1 MKTKNQLKVID
12 LFAGAG
18 GFGLGFQLAGYDV
31 TCSIE
36 IDEWA
41 AETLWV
47 NNPDMK
53 VIQEDIRH
61 FQSRYDIY
69 QICSDLP
76 YIIIGGPPCQGFS
89 IAGPAQKDPKDPCN
103 SLFQDFAR
111 WVEYLH
117 PKVFIMENVRGI
129 LSRRNASGEKVIGI
143 IQNTFAHLGYSVE
156 VWQLNAV
163 EYGVPQIR
171 ERVFIVGNRIGLKK
185 IGEPPKTHFVPKQ
198 NDGDLQVSMLE
209 DFKGLQR
216 AISVWEAISDLPE
229 LKAGEG
235 EEEQPYT
242 TEPETEFQQ
251 WARGEQNVLFN
262 HVAMK
267 HSKRVVERFKH
278 IDSGQSVLDVPKE
291 HRARKRSGNGQLS
304 EVSYN
309 SNHRRL
315 HPDKPSYTIPA
326 SFYSSFIH
334 PFQHRNLTSREAARI
349 QSFPD
354 RYRFMGKRTVISRE
368 LLERQGRIED
378 NHLSQYNQIG
388 NAVPPLLAKAIAEH
402 IQFVLGSYELVREI
416 N

>member
-1 MKTKNQLKVID
+1 MATKNQLKVID

-18 GFGLGFQLAGYDV
+18 GFGLGFQLAGYEV
-31 TCSIE
+31 ICSIE
-36 IDEWA
+36 IDKWA
-41 AETLWV
+41 ADTLRV
-47 NNPDMK
+47 NNPNMT
-53 VIQEDIRH
+53 VIQKDVRNFQSPNDIR
-61 FQSRYDIY
+61 
-69 QICSDLP
+69 QIFSGSP
-76 YIIIGGPPCQGFS
+76 HVIIGGPPCQGFS
-89 IAGPAQKDPKDPCN
+89 VAGPAQKNLKDPRN

-111 WVEYLH
+111 WVEYLN
-117 PKVFIMENVRGI
+117 PQIFVIENVRGI
-129 LSRRNASGEKVIGI
+129 LSRRNASGKKVIDI
-143 IQNTFAHLGYSVE
+143 IRGTFDDLGYLVE
-156 VWQLNAV
+156 VWQLNAAK
-163 EYGVPQIR
+163 YGVPQMR
-171 ERVFIVGNRIGLKK
+171 RRVFIIGNRVGRKK
-185 IGEPPKTHFVPKQ
+185 IGEPPKTHFVPEQ
-198 NDGDLQVSMLE
+198 NDGDLQVSTQE
-209 DFKGLQR
+209 DFRGLH

-235 EEEQPYT
+235 EEEQPYN
-242 TEPETEFQQ
+242 TEPETEFQR

-267 HSKRVVERFKH
+267 HSKRMVERFMC
-278 IDSGQSVLDVPKE
+278 IDCGQSVSDVPKE

-309 SNHRRL
+309 SNNRRL
-315 HPDKPSYTIPA
+315 HPNKPSYTIPA

-354 RYRFMGKRTVISRE
+354 SYRFMGKRTVISRK

-402 IQFVLGSYELVREI
+402 IKKLL